1 MAWEC
6 PLAIKPIIM
15 WKKFISSKG
24 NLCLT
29 KREVL
34 EDDVKEIQFWFRKD
48 DKDFDQG
55 LALAERLGL

>member
-1 MAWEC
+1 
-6 PLAIKPIIM
+6 M

-34 EDDVKEIQFWFRKD
+34 EDDVKEIQFWFMKD